1 MINIAG
7 RVIKYRP
14 LVILR
19 PVRGPAQYWKDLK
32 MFVLTRQRGEA
43 NAVEKGTETTMGD
56 VRGKK
61 AQPGTPH
68 GMPKRVALLSQEMRK
83 ENVHGIRQQLA
94 ENKYDIGQAL
104 NAIANRPFDLAI
116 VDISLNG
123 ASSLELTE
131 VIKSRWPNMPVV
143 IFSSHDELF
152 YVRNAFRTG
161 ARGYIVKLVDSTEE
175 ILTAIR
181 HVLDGG
187 IYISRRIT
195 QKFSAD
201 EIKGHQL
208 SGPETLTNR
217 PEYGTDQKQD

>member
-1 MINIAG
+1 M
-7 RVIKYRP
+7 
-14 LVILR
+14 
-19 PVRGPAQYWKDLK
+19 
-32 MFVLTRQRGEA
+32 
-43 NAVEKGTETTMGD
+43 
-56 VRGKK
+56 
-61 AQPGTPH
+61 
-68 GMPKRVALLSQEMRK
+68 
-83 ENVHGIRQQLA
+83 
-94 ENKYDIGQAL
+94 ENKRKDTKSGKRKILLVDDYLDLRRALTQLINRESDLEVCAVAGNIGQAL
-104 NAIANRPFDLAI
+104 SIIANRPFDLAI

-123 ASSLELTE
+123 ASGLELTE

-187 IYISRRIT
+187 IYISRQIT

-201 EIKGHQL
+201 EIKGYQL
-208 SGPETLTNR
+208 SGPETLPNR